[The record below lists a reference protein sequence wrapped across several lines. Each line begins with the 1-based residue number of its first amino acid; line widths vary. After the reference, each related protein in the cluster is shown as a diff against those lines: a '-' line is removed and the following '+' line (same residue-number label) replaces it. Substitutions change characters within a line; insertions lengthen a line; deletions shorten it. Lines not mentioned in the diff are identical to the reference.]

1 MSWNKADLPS
11 INKQPPI
18 TTTAIGQQTELLA
31 EQYLTQQGL
40 ALVTKNFHSR
50 QGEIDLIM
58 HESSPNNEKTWVFVE
73 VKYRKSNQFGGAI
86 HAISASKQ
94 RKIKHCVAFFLQK
107 SGLNEYNTP
116 CRVDVVAI
124 EGNLNNPNI
133 TWLKNAF

>member
-1 MSWNKADLPS
+1 MASPHS
-11 INKQPPI
+11 P
-18 TTTAIGQQTELLA
+18 TTTAIGKQTECLA

-40 ALVTKNFHSR
+40 VSITKNFHCR

-58 HESSPNNEKTWVFVE
+58 QEKNSKEQNTWVFIE
-73 VKYRKSNQFGGAI
+73 VKYRKNNHFGGAI

-116 CRVDVVAI
+116 CRFDVIAI
-124 EGNLNNPNI
+124 DGDINRPEI

>member
-1 MSWNKADLPS
+1 MSWTKFPNKMASPHS
-11 INKQPPI
+11 P
-18 TTTAIGQQTELLA
+18 TTTAIGKQTECLA

-40 ALVTKNFHSR
+40 VSITKNFHCR

-58 HESSPNNEKTWVFVE
+58 QEKNSKEQNTWVFIE
-73 VKYRKSNQFGGAI
+73 VKYRKNNHFGGAI

-116 CRVDVVAI
+116 CRFDVIAI
-124 EGNLNNPNI
+124 DGDINRPEI